1 MESET
6 KMRSDNLGEL
16 IGALS
21 QAQAEFRP
29 IEKNKT
35 VDVMTRTGGTYRFRY
50 ATLDAILEAVR
61 KPLADHGLAITQLI
75 TLRNGIPILQ
85 TLLLHQSGQWVSS
98 EVQIVLT
105 GAGGNQEFG
114 SALSYMRRYAISAIL
129 NIASQEDDDANIAD
143 GNHIQEVVPQA
154 PVAEK
159 ASEQKIP
166 SLISERQ
173 LSFVHM
179 LARERG
185 LSHDEV
191 TGMAQAMFGVSSTK
205 DLSRSEASQ
214 LIERL
219 QQLPKVQPAPDD
231 LYRKEE
237 E

>member
-21 QAQAEFRP
+21 KAQAEFKP
-29 IEKNKT
+29 IEKNRT

-50 ATLDAILEAVR
+50 ATLDTILEAVR

-98 EVQIVLT
+98 EAQIIHT
-105 GAGGNQEFG
+105 GANQEFG

-143 GNHIQEVVPQA
+143 GNHIQEVVQQA
-154 PVAEK
+154 PVEK

-179 LARERG
+179 LAKERG

-219 QQLPKVQPAPDD
+219 QQLPKAQPAPDD

>member
-29 IEKNKT
+29 IEKNRT

-98 EVQIVLT
+98 EVQIILT
-105 GAGGNQEFG
+105 GAGGSQEFG

-143 GNHIQEVVPQA
+143 GNHFQEVVPQA
-154 PVAEK
+154 PVTEK

-219 QQLPKVQPAPDD
+219 QQLPKAQPAPDD

>member
-1 MESET
+1 MNEGA
-6 KMRSDNLGEL
+6 MRSDNLGEL

-21 QAQAEFRP
+21 KAQAEFKP
-29 IEKNKT
+29 IEKNRT

-50 ATLDAILEAVR
+50 ATLDTILEAVR

-98 EVQIVLT
+98 EAQIIHT
-105 GAGGNQEFG
+105 GANQEFG

-129 NIASQEDDDANIAD
+129 NIASQEDDDANIAE

-173 LSFVHM
+173 LAFVHM

-185 LSHDEV
+185 LTHDDI
-191 TGMAQAMFGVSSTK
+191 TNMAQNMFGVSSTK

>member
-1 MESET
+1 MESE
-6 KMRSDNLGEL
+6 KMRSDNLEEL

-21 QAQAEFRP
+21 KAQAEFKP
-29 IEKNKT
+29 IEKNRT